1 MVKKVLLTL
10 LILILITVIG
20 LSSLVLFVNPNHFRG
35 FISQTVKDKTGY
47 ELVID
52 GDLRWH
58 VWPQISILSDSIHL
72 EDSGAQKPLLS
83 ADNMRLDVE
92 LWPLFSKQLVVKNV
106 LVKSAVINL
115 SDDSKG
121 NIAHQK
127 QQHSTAVVNHQ
138 TADSTPNPNQ
148 NAPWRFT
155 LDKLEIIDSTVVLQT
170 GPQDWVNFRKTN
182 IVINRQD
189 DQKVIL
195 NLNGNFN
202 RNQQSFDYDLKALVN
217 LEQYPQ
223 HISLAINKFDYRLAE
238 VGVNGNNLYGN
249 LTATINYQASPL
261 NIVTDDLL
269 LMINGN
275 QINGKVSFSKT
286 GKIPDIKADFSGQQ
300 FDLTPFISSKDNK
313 KEKLVPAGNTHDP
326 VVSKTLKSNELVFLN
341 KFNAALK
348 LQIDTLLA
356 GHLKAENFDFDLS
369 NKSGYAVINKAKL
382 NIAKGEMAITGNA
395 DANTAQTNI
404 KLNAQLNH
412 LVLSDLFKQLDMPYD
427 LTGIMHGQANLALNT
442 LKPTAIMSALQG
454 NVNLDIDDARLNN
467 INIDQIIKRAVAQVT
482 KKIVTDE
489 QQQKYTQFH
498 HISAK
503 GDLSD
508 GKLMLSSLLANSETL
523 DITGRGDVNLL
534 QRDLDI
540 GLNVKVFGGWQ
551 GKSEVIN
558 QLQKLTIP
566 FRIYGEFA
574 QLHYQLDINTLLK
587 EQLKEHLQ
595 DSVDKLI
602 ERYLPQQPSEDTQS
616 EEKKPTSRTDRLK
629 GLLNRIKNN

>member
-1 MVKKVLLTL
+1 MVKKLLLTL
-10 LILILITVIG
+10 LILILITMTG

-121 NIAHQK
+121 NIAQQK
-127 QQHSTAVVNHQ
+127 QQQSTTVVNHQ
-138 TADSTPNPNQ
+138 PADSKPKQTV
-148 NAPWRFT
+148 AWGFT
-155 LDKLEIIDSTVVLQT
+155 LDKLEMTDSTVVLQT
-170 GPQDWVNFRKTN
+170 GPQDWVNFRGTN
-182 IVINRQD
+182 IVISKQD

-195 NLNGNFN
+195 NINGNVN

-217 LEQYPQ
+217 LAQYPQ
-223 HISLAINKFDYRLAE
+223 HISLAIDKFNYRLAE
-238 VGVNGNNLYGN
+238 VGIDGDNLHGH
-249 LTATINYQASPL
+249 LTATVNYQASPL
-261 NIVTDDLL
+261 SIVTNDLL

-275 QINGKVSFSKT
+275 QLNGNVSFSKT
-286 GKIPDIKADFSGQQ
+286 GKVPDIKADFSGEQ
-300 FDLTPFISSKDNK
+300 FDLTPFISNRDNK
-313 KEKLVPAGNTHDP
+313 KEKLAPANYAHDP
-326 VVSKTLKSNELVFLN
+326 VVSKTVKRNELAFLN
-341 KFNAALK
+341 QFNGALNV
-348 LQIDTLLA
+348 QIDTLLA
-356 GHLKAENFDFDLS
+356 GHLKAEQVDIDLS
-369 NKSGYAVINKAKL
+369 NKAGYAVINKAKL
-382 NIAKGEMAITGNA
+382 NIAKGDIAITGSA
-395 DANTAQTNI
+395 DANTEQTNI

-412 LVLSDLFKQLDMPYD
+412 VILSDLFKQLEMPYD
-427 LTGIMHGQANLALNT
+427 LTGTMHGQANLVVNT
-442 LKPTAIMSALQG
+442 IKPAAIVSALKG
-454 NVNLDIDDARLNN
+454 NVNLDIDEARLNN
-467 INIDQIIKRAVAQVT
+467 INIDQIIQRAVSQVT

-503 GDLSD
+503 GEING
-508 GKLMLSSLLANSETL
+508 GKLMLSSLVANSETL
-523 DITGRGDVNLL
+523 DITGHGEVDLL
-534 QRDLDI
+534 QRNLDM
-540 GLNVKVFGGWQ
+540 GLKVNVFGGWQ
-551 GKSEVIN
+551 GKSEIIT

-566 FRIYGEFA
+566 FKIYGAFA

-602 ERYLPQQPSEDTQS
+602 ERYLPQQEQSEDTPSQ
-616 EEKKPTSRTDRLK
+616 EKKSASRTDRLK